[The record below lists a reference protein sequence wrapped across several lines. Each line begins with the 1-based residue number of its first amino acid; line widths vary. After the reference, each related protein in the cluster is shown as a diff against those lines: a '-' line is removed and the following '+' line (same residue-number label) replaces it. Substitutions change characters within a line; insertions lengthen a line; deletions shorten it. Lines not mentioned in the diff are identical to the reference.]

1 MAARPTA
8 INPTD
13 LIPILGTNWVKRE
26 RLPLLQIG
34 NQTFDRLELAAFGC
48 THPTAAL
55 KLNRIIQELRIRSL
69 DSLAKQIH
77 EVGNFRGV
85 GATTYFVI
93 LALLRAY
100 GYAIEKVHGDT
111 VTFFTLKSRAMKA
124 ARKRPAKRPRRAG
137 PPSEAADA
145 GV

>member
-1 MAARPTA
+1 MARPPMLDPSEFT
-8 INPTD
+8 
-13 LIPILGTNWVKRE
+13 PILGASWVKKE

-34 NQTFDRLELAAFGC
+34 SQTFDRLELAAFGC

-55 KLNRIIQELRIRSL
+55 KLNRIVQDMRIRSL
-69 DSLAKQIH
+69 DSLANQIH
-77 EVGNFRGV
+77 EIGNYRGV

-93 LALLRAY
+93 LSLLRAY
-100 GYAIEKVHGDT
+100 GYKAEKVHGDT